1 MRIGGV
7 DTPQLAVDRGRAQA
21 DPKREPS
28 AVPNHALHK
37 RARRE
42 AFEWY
47 LGAPPSPDEARRHFV
62 EKARRD
68 PRNLLLYEEALR
80 IFIGTCWKF
89 K

>member
-1 MRIGGV
+1 MPAYV
-7 DTPQLAVDRGRAQA
+7 Q
-21 DPKREPS
+21 
-28 AVPNHALHK
+28 HK
-37 RARRE
+37 RARHE

-47 LGAPPSPDEARRHFV
+47 LGAPPPPEEARRHFV